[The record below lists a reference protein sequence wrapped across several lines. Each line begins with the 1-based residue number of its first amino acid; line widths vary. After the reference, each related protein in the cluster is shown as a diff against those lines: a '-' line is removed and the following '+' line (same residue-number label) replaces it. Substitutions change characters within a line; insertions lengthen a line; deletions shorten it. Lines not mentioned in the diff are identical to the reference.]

1 MFLMIHLDSIL
12 FKDNLLK
19 IHREKNK
26 RAFNAAY

>member
-1 MFLMIHLDSIL
+1 MIHLDPTL
-12 FKDNLLK
+12 FKNNLLK